1 VGKVI
6 QLVALALLALPASMA
21 AQPRPAFAT
30 QPGRVVTVALP
41 ASILSDREVHRQ
53 LGSGLTTTF
62 VLEARQRDG
71 ARRGAARIEI
81 RFDLWDE
88 VWVARRIELDGKEE
102 RQRLPTRAALEK
114 WWSTP
119 FRIFAATADRAA
131 LQMTLT
137 VLPFSVAEG
146 DDAREWISKAGGSA
160 VREGGSPLITAMIG
174 TTVSAKPIRTYR
186 WSVDVVFR

>member
-1 VGKVI
+1 MI
-6 QLVALALLALPASMA
+6 RLLALTLLVLPAAMA
-21 AQPRPAFAT
+21 EQPRPVFGSRD
-30 QPGRVVTVALP
+30 GRTVTVALP

-53 LGSGLTTTF
+53 IGSGLTATF
-62 VLEARQRDG
+62 VLESRLRD
-71 ARRGAARIEI
+71 ATRRGTARIEI

-88 VWVARRIELDGKEE
+88 VWLARRIEQDGKEE

-131 LQMTLT
+131 LQVTLT
-137 VLPFSVAEG
+137 VLPFSIAEG

-160 VREGGSPLITAMIG
+160 AREGGSPLITAMIG

-186 WSVDVVFR
+186 WSTDVVFR